1 MSERPITFKA
11 DIKIHN
17 RFDIEVRDKD
27 TGALKQK
34 GYAENI
40 LLDRAYTRVCNFS
53 TYFSYIHFGTGTG
66 DLSVSRTSLFAP
78 LGNKL
83 AVIDSSVNAYPVSK
97 VTKKITLNPEEYV
110 DKEITEVG
118 ISESSSTSAMNTH
131 ALIKDAEGNPLSINK
146 TALDVVVI
154 YATVFI
160 NFENPSDDFIFT
172 SFPRNQIA
180 KYFIDHTNIS
190 NVIKAEKGI
199 EFGFSTTRETGS
211 NTGTRVVNTAT
222 RKTTINTR
230 FATTQAN
237 GEVKSVGLFESL
249 KVRFPAVGIYSG
261 VNLEGIILGVG
272 DGANKKFEIPNLSP
286 TALTVKNNNN
296 IVTNYEQDISIWVEQ
311 HKQNLTGVGNIGYG
325 AVFSPDGK
333 TVITASSNAPY
344 FTVQTLNEITGDFE
358 YKQNLTGVGN
368 NGRGVAISTDGK
380 TVITASYNAPYF
392 TVQILNES
400 TGDFEY
406 KQTLTGVGAGGRGVV
421 ISTDGKTVITASS
434 NAPYFTIQTLNETTG
449 DFEHKQNLTGAGTN
463 GYGVSISSDGK
474 TVITASDSAPYF
486 TIQTLNETTG
496 DFEYKQN
503 LTGVGTGGYGVAI
516 STDGKTVITAS
527 GNAPYFTVQT
537 LNEITGEYEYKQSLA
552 GVGNYGR
559 GVAISPDGKTV
570 ITASSSAPYFTVQAL
585 NEITGEYE
593 YKQSLAG
600 VGSNGYGVAISP
612 DGKTVITA
620 SYGAPYFTV
629 QTLNESKHF
638 IIFDTPPASD
648 DIITA
653 DYHVAHIP
661 KSEDYVLD
669 VAFELQFGEGI

>member
-40 LLDRAYTRVCNFS
+40 LLDRAYTRVCNFN

-83 AVIDSSVNAYPVSK
+83 AVIDSSVNAYPVSR
-97 VTKKITLNPEEYV
+97 VTKKITLDPEEYV
-110 DKEITEVG
+110 GKEITEVG
-118 ISESSSTSAMNTH
+118 ISGSSSTSAMNTH

-160 NFENPSDDFIFT
+160 NFENPSDDFVFT
-172 SFPRNQIA
+172 NFPRNQIA
-180 KYFIDHTNIS
+180 RYFIDHTNIS

-211 NTGTRVVNTAT
+211 NTGTRVVNTTT

-230 FATTQAN
+230 FAITQAN

-311 HKQNLTGVGNIGYG
+311 HKQSLAGVG
-325 AVFSPDGK
+325 
-333 TVITASSNAPY
+333 T
-344 FTVQTLNEITGDFE
+344 
-358 YKQNLTGVGN
+358 
-368 NGRGVAISTDGK
+368 R
-380 TVITASYNAPYF
+380 
-392 TVQILNES
+392 
-400 TGDFEY
+400 
-406 KQTLTGVGAGGRGVV
+406 
-421 ISTDGKTVITASS
+421 
-434 NAPYFTIQTLNETTG
+434 
-449 DFEHKQNLTGAGTN
+449 
-463 GYGVSISSDGK
+463 GYGVAISSDGK
-474 TVITASDSAPYF
+474 T
-486 TIQTLNETTG
+486 L
-496 DFEYKQN
+496 
-503 LTGVGTGGYGVAI
+503 
-516 STDGKTVITAS
+516 
-527 GNAPYFTVQT
+527 
-537 LNEITGEYEYKQSLA
+537 
-552 GVGNYGR
+552 
-559 GVAISPDGKTV
+559 
-570 ITASSSAPYFTVQAL
+570 
-585 NEITGEYE
+585 
-593 YKQSLAG
+593 
-600 VGSNGYGVAISP
+600 
-612 DGKTVITA
+612 ITA
-620 SYGAPYFTV
+620 SYDSAPYFTV

-638 IIFDTPPASD
+638 IIFDTPPASG

-661 KSEDYVLD
+661 KSADYVLD
-669 VAFELQFGEGI
+669 VAFELQFGEGQ